1 MVGSLF
7 FSKEKEAS
15 EIFDFSKASEEISD
29 LILEM
34 ISGIIFL
41 SFYSMK
47 ESSIVILYSAFS

>member
-15 EIFDFSKASEEISD
+15 ESLDFSKASEEISD